1 VATFIE
7 LRTDAFAGNITSLNV
22 NSGIVQPPVR
32 RPLRGIEIKDD
43 RYATLRVIK
52 ADGTDIPFL
61 DSGSIRS
68 KSQAGSANLQ
78 QNTAPGS
85 SSAASSI
92 IYSNF
97 ILQNVDDARQEKS
110 QLMETFGDTYVF
122 FFGER
127 PRILQV
133 SGLLFNTLDFN
144 WRSEFWK
151 NYETVFRGTKLVEQN
166 ARLYLQ
172 WDDIIV
178 EGYVL
183 GAQAQD
189 VADLPYHIPF
199 SFTLFVTNHTYLSAI
214 GDDMYPVRY
223 GARVTPLQDSLGGP
237 LKSAS
242 FLDTLLNGSS
252 TTTGVNQ
259 LRSLAIGTGTV
270 LTANALKA
278 QLHQSG
284 QPMKLQKEV
293 LKSALGLG
301 LQTAGMTFLNVV
313 GEYFKNKR
321 IAIPRR
327 TTPLRT
333 KISDNFDEY
342 INGPAGPP
350 PPYDQSAIAYAQQ
363 RQGMLQTVDQV
374 TKAVQLAMLF
384 AGTDPISTTQAGI
397 YNPFDRAHS
406 VSAVPSTANTDL
418 QQFDPQ
424 SSTGHEDVPTSAVTQ
439 DAGIFNPYA

>member
-1 VATFIE
+1 MATFIE
-7 LRTDAFAGNITSLNV
+7 LRTDAFAKNGTNASKEALILQSPT
-22 NSGIVQPPVR
+22 R

-52 ADGTDIPFL
+52 SNGENIPLL
-61 DSGSIRS
+61 DSGAVTGKKAVDPYAAS
-68 KSQAGSANLQ
+68 LLP
-78 QNTAPGS
+78 NTASLKP
-85 SSAASSI
+85 ASSVV
-92 IYSNF
+92 YSNF
-97 ILQNVDDARQEKS
+97 ILQNVDDVRQEKS

-151 NYETVFRGTKLVEQN
+151 NYETIFRGTKLVEQN
-166 ARLYLQ
+166 ARLYLH

-214 GDDMYPVRY
+214 GDDMYPVRD
-223 GARVTPLQDSLGGP
+223 GAKVTPLQDSLGGP

-242 FLDTLLNGSS
+242 FLDTLTSGSS
-252 TTTGVNQ
+252 TTAGVNQ
-259 LRSLAIGTGTV
+259 LKSLAIGTGTV
-270 LTANALKA
+270 LTANALKT

-284 QPMKLQKEV
+284 SPMKMQKEV

-313 GEYFKNKR
+313 GEYFKNAR

-333 KISDNFDEY
+333 RISDNFDEY

-363 RQGMLQTVDQV
+363 QQGMLQTVDQV
-374 TKAVQLAMLF
+374 TKSVQFAMLF
-384 AGTDPISTTQAGI
+384 TGTNPISITQAGI

-406 VSAVPSTANTDL
+406 VSAVPSTDDTDL
-418 QQFDPQ
+418 SQFDPRVA
-424 SSTGHEDVPTSAVTQ
+424 TGHEDAASLVA
-439 DAGIFNPYA
+439 

>member
-1 VATFIE
+1 MATFIE
-7 LRTDAFAGNITSLNV
+7 LRTDAFASNTSGLQV
-22 NSGIVQPPVR
+22 NQFGISAGLATQAPVR

-43 RYATLRVIK
+43 RYATIRVIK
-52 ADGTDIPFL
+52 SDGTDIPLL
-61 DSGSIRS
+61 DSGSTS
-68 KSQAGSANLQ
+68 NTHPGLN
-78 QNTAPGS
+78 NTAQGPNPIPAQS
-85 SSAASSI
+85 AAASSI

-97 ILQNVDDARQEKS
+97 ILQTVDDVRQEKS

-144 WRSEFWK
+144 WRSEFWR
-151 NYETVFRGTKLVEQN
+151 NYETVLRGTKLVEQN

-178 EGYVL
+178 EGYIL

-189 VADLPYHIPF
+189 VADMPYHIPF
-199 SFTLFVTNHTYLSAI
+199 NFTLFVTNHTYLSAI

-223 GARVTPLQDSLGGP
+223 GAMVTPLQDSLSGP
-237 LKSAS
+237 LRSDS
-242 FLDTLLNGSS
+242 FLNTLLGGSS
-252 TTTGVNQ
+252 TTAGVNQ
-259 LRSLAIGTGTV
+259 LKSLAIGTGTV

-278 QLHQSG
+278 QLSG
-284 QPMKLQKEV
+284 SSQPLKMNKQV
-293 LKSALGLG
+293 LASAIGLG

-313 GEYFKNKR
+313 GEYFANKR

-327 TTPLRT
+327 KTPLRT

-363 RQGMLQTVDQV
+363 RQGMLQSIDQV
-374 TKAVQLAMLF
+374 TKAAQFGMLLT
-384 AGTDPISTTQAGI
+384 GTNPISINQGGI
-397 YNPFDRAHS
+397 YNPFDRGHS
-406 VSAVPSTANTDL
+406 VSAVPSTPATNL
-418 QQFDPQ
+418 SEFNPQQ
-424 SSTGHEDVPTSAVTQ
+424 STGH
-439 DAGIFNPYA
+439 

>member
-1 VATFIE
+1 MATFIE
-7 LRTDAFAGNITSLNV
+7 LRTDAFAGNVITLNV
-22 NSGIVQPPVR
+22 NSVITKSPVR

-52 ADGTDIPFL
+52 SDGTDIPFL
-61 DSGSIRS
+61 DSGS
-68 KSQAGSANLQ
+68 
-78 QNTAPGS
+78 TT
-85 SSAASSI
+85 AASSTSAATSI
-92 IYSNF
+92 VYSNF
-97 ILQNVDDARQEKS
+97 LLQNVADVRQEKS

-144 WRSEFWK
+144 WRSEFWR
-151 NYETVFRGTKLVEQN
+151 NYEKVFRGTKLVEQN
-166 ARLYLQ
+166 ARLYLH

-214 GDDMYPVRY
+214 GDDQYPVRY
-223 GARVTPLQDSLGGP
+223 GVKVTPLQDSLGGP

-242 FLDTLLNGSS
+242 FMDTLLHSSS
-252 TTTGVNQ
+252 TTAGVNQ
-259 LRSLAIGTGTV
+259 LKNIAIGTGT
-270 LTANALKA
+270 LLMANALKV

-284 QPMKLQKEV
+284 KPLATRKNVMA
-293 LKSALGLG
+293 SALGLG

-313 GEYFKNKR
+313 GEYFKNAR

-327 TTPLRT
+327 KTPLRT

-350 PPYDQSAIAYAQQ
+350 PPYDKSALAYAQQ
-363 RQGMLQTVDQV
+363 RQGMLQTMDQV
-374 TKAVQLAMLF
+374 TKAAQFAMLF
-384 AGTDPISTTQAGI
+384 AGTNPISSTQMGI
-397 YNPFDRAHS
+397 YNPFGRAHS
-406 VSAVPSTANTDL
+406 VSAVPSTPSTNL
-418 QQFDPQ
+418 QKFDPRN
-424 SSTGHEDVPTSAVTQ
+424 STGHEDVSSL
-439 DAGIFNPYA
+439 GF

>member
-1 VATFIE
+1 MATFIE
-7 LRTDAFAGNITSLNV
+7 LRTDAFAGNMTGLKIDQLDVGMGGAIT
-22 NSGIVQPPVR
+22 QPPVR

-52 ADGTDIPFL
+52 SDGTNIPLF
-61 DSGSIRS
+61 DSGSINKAS
-68 KSQAGSANLQ
+68 DSGV
-78 QNTAPGS
+78 
-85 SSAASSI
+85 ASSI

-97 ILQNVDDARQEKS
+97 ILQNVDDVRQEKS

-223 GARVTPLQDSLGGP
+223 GAKVTPLQDSLSGP

-242 FLDTLLNGSS
+242 FLDTLVSS
-252 TTTGVNQ
+252 SAATGVSS
-259 LRSLAIGTGTV
+259 LISLAAGTGTM
-270 LTANALKA
+270 LTANALKE
-278 QLHQSG
+278 QLKPSHQ
-284 QPMKLQKEV
+284 PLKIQKEV

-313 GEYFKNKR
+313 GAYFKNAR

-327 TTPLRT
+327 KTPLRT

-350 PPYDQSAIAYAQQ
+350 PPYDQSALAYAQQ
-363 RQGMLQTVDQV
+363 RQFMLQTVDQV
-374 TKAVQLAMLF
+374 TKSAQFSMQLA
-384 AGTDPISTTQAGI
+384 GTNPISVTQAGI
-397 YNPFDRAHS
+397 YNPFSRAHS
-406 VSAVPSTANTDL
+406 VSAVPSTTDTDL

-424 SSTGHEDVPTSAVTQ
+424 SSTGHEGVSPSALNQ
-439 DAGIFNPYA
+439 NAGAGAYSPYG

>member
-1 VATFIE
+1 MS
-7 LRTDAFAGNITSLNV
+7 SLHDQ
-22 NSGIVQPPVR
+22 SFGIVKGGANGRAVTQAPVR

-43 RYATLRVIK
+43 RYATIRVIK
-52 ADGTDIPFL
+52 ADGTNIPLL
-61 DSGSIRS
+61 DSGSTNYS
-68 KSQAGSANLQ
+68 TSVSGFPTPADKSH
-78 QNTAPGS
+78 
-85 SSAASSI
+85 AASSV

-97 ILQNVDDARQEKS
+97 ILQNVDDVRQEKS

-151 NYETVFRGTKLVEQN
+151 NYETVLRGTRLVEQN

-178 EGYVL
+178 EGYIL

-199 SFTLFVTNHTYLSAI
+199 NFTLFVTNHTYLSAI
-214 GDDMYPVRY
+214 GDDMYPVRF
-223 GARVTPLQDSLGGP
+223 GAKVTPLQDALGGV
-237 LKSAS
+237 LKSDS
-242 FLDTLLNGSS
+242 FTNTLLSGSS
-252 TTTGVNQ
+252 TMAGLAQ
-259 LRSLAIGTGTV
+259 LQSLAIGTGTV
-270 LTANALKA
+270 LAANALKA

-284 QPMKLQKEV
+284 KPLSTQKEV
-293 LKSALGLG
+293 LASAIGLG

-321 IAIPRR
+321 IAIPQR

-350 PPYDQSAIAYAQQ
+350 PPYDQSALAYAKA
-363 RQGMLQTVDQV
+363 RQERLQTVDQV
-374 TKAVQLAMLF
+374 TKSVQFGMLF
-384 AGTDPISTTQAGI
+384 AGTDPISVTQAGI

-406 VSAVPSTANTDL
+406 VSAVPTTPNTDL
-418 QQFDPQ
+418 EKFDPTT
-424 SSTGHEDVPTSAVTQ
+424 STGHEDASSL
-439 DAGIFNPYA
+439 GF

>member
-7 LRTDAFAGNITSLNV
+7 LRTDAFAGNMNGMQIDQ
-22 NSGIVQPPVR
+22 SGIGAGGAITQFPVR

-43 RYATLRVIK
+43 RYATIRVIK
-52 ADGTDIPFL
+52 SDGTNIPLL
-61 DSGSIRS
+61 DSGSTTSRS
-68 KSQAGSANLQ
+68 SAGLDDPWQGPSP
-78 QNTAPGS
+78 TPGA
-85 SSAASSI
+85 SSAASSLV
-92 IYSNF
+92 YSNF
-97 ILQNVDDARQEKS
+97 ILQNVDDVRQEKS

-178 EGYVL
+178 EGYIL

-199 SFTLFVTNHTYLSAI
+199 NFTLFVTNHTYLSAI

-242 FLDTLLNGSS
+242 FMDTLLHGSS
-252 TTTGVNQ
+252 AAAGVNQ
-259 LRSLAIGTGTV
+259 LKTLAIGSGT
-270 LTANALKA
+270 LLAANAIKA
-278 QLHQSG
+278 QLHQSNK
-284 QPMKLQKEV
+284 PLATQKNI
-293 LKSALGLG
+293 LASALGLG

-313 GEYFKNKR
+313 GEYFKNAR

-350 PPYDQSAIAYAQQ
+350 PPYDQSALAYAQQ
-363 RQGMLQTVDQV
+363 RQKMLQTVDQV
-374 TKAVQLAMLF
+374 TKAAQFGMLF
-384 AGTDPISTTQAGI
+384 AGTNPISITQAGI
-397 YNPFDRAHS
+397 YNPFTRAHS
-406 VSAVPSTANTDL
+406 VSAVPSTPDTNL
-418 QQFDPQ
+418 QNFDPQ
-424 SSTGHEDVPTSAVTQ
+424 SSTGH
-439 DAGIFNPYA
+439 

>member
-1 VATFIE
+1 MATFIE
-7 LRTDAFAGNITSLNV
+7 LRTDAFAGNMSDVSFDVAVIQN
-22 NSGIVQPPVR
+22 PVR

-43 RYATLRVIK
+43 RYATIRVIK
-52 ADGTDIPFL
+52 SDGTDIPLL
-61 DSGSIRS
+61 DSGSITGRKPKAVDPYTAS
-68 KSQAGSANLQ
+68 LIPS
-78 QNTAPGS
+78 TAPTK
-85 SSAASSI
+85 AATSLV
-92 IYSNF
+92 YSNF
-97 ILQNVDDARQEKS
+97 ILQNVDDVRQEKS

-166 ARLYLQ
+166 ARLYLH

-223 GARVTPLQDSLGGP
+223 GAKVTPLQDSLGGA
-237 LKSAS
+237 LRSDS
-242 FLDTLLNGSS
+242 FLNTLAGGNS
-252 TTTGVNQ
+252 TKAGVNQ
-259 LRSLAIGTGTV
+259 LKSLAIGTGTV

-278 QLHQSG
+278 QLHQSDK
-284 QPMKLQKEV
+284 PMKMQKEM

-327 TTPLRT
+327 KTPLRT

-350 PPYDQSAIAYAQQ
+350 PPYDQSAIAYAQK

-374 TKAVQLAMLF
+374 TKHVQFAMLF
-384 AGTDPISTTQAGI
+384 AGTNPISTTQAGI

-406 VSAVPSTANTDL
+406 VSAVPSTQATDL
-418 QQFDPQ
+418 QQFDPRT
-424 SSTGHEDVPTSAVTQ
+424 STGHDEGPLP
-439 DAGIFNPYA
+439 GYENPFASET

>member
-1 VATFIE
+1 MATFIE
-7 LRTDAFAGNITSLNV
+7 LRTDAFAGNMTGLRIDQLDISKGGAIT
-22 NSGIVQPPVR
+22 QAPVR

-43 RYATLRVIK
+43 RYATIRVIK
-52 ADGTDIPFL
+52 SDGTDIPLF
-61 DSGSIRS
+61 DSGSINKAS
-68 KSQAGSANLQ
+68 D
-78 QNTAPGS
+78 S
-85 SSAASSI
+85 STASSI
-92 IYSNF
+92 VYSNF
-97 ILQNVDDARQEKS
+97 ILQNVDDVRQEKS

-144 WRSEFWK
+144 WRSEFWR

-223 GARVTPLQDSLGGP
+223 GAKVTPLQDSLV
-237 LKSAS
+237 LRSSS
-242 FLDTLLNGSS
+242 FLDTLVGSS
-252 TTTGVNQ
+252 ATAGVNS
-259 LRSLAIGTGTV
+259 LMSLAAGTGTV
-270 LTANALKA
+270 LTASALRA
-278 QLHQSG
+278 QLTGSK
-284 QPMKLQKEV
+284 QPVKLYKNV
-293 LKSALGLG
+293 LTSAIGLG
-301 LQTAGMTFLNVV
+301 LQTATMTFLNVV
-313 GEYFKNKR
+313 GEYFKNAR

-327 TTPLRT
+327 KTPLRT

-374 TKAVQLAMLF
+374 TKSAQLSMLL
-384 AGTDPISTTQAGI
+384 AGTNPISVTQAGI
-397 YNPFDRAHS
+397 YNPFGRAHS
-406 VSAVPSTANTDL
+406 VSAVPSTPDTNL
-418 QQFDPQ
+418 QNFDPQ
-424 SSTGHEDVPTSAVTQ
+424 SSTGH
-439 DAGIFNPYA
+439 